1 MADELKVKQSMIRL
15 IKGDIIALQVEA
27 IVYYARPDLILGS
40 GFGGAI
46 ASRGGPKI
54 QEELQKFGTVH
65 ITDAVVTPGGNLE
78 ARYIIHAVG
87 PRFQEE
93 NLEEKLQSTMLNVLR
108 KAEENRIRNLA
119 FPAMGAGFY
128 GIPLDVCARQTLGV
142 VKKYL
147 ENPTELREIIFCL
160 RDSRELQPFQEEI
173 KKMQRPAKSSRAH
186 ATLAFL
192 IGASFSS

>member
-1 MADELKVKQSMIRL
+1 MADELKMKQSVIRL
-15 IKGDIIALQVEA
+15 IKGDIIDLQVEA
-27 IVYYARPDLILGS
+27 FVYYARPDLVLGS

-46 ASRGGPKI
+46 AARGGPKI
-54 QEELQKFGTVH
+54 QEELKKFGTVH
-65 ITDAVVTPGGNLE
+65 TTDAVVTSGGNLE

-93 NLEEKLQSTMLNVLR
+93 NLEEKLQSTMLNALR
-108 KAEENRIRNLA
+108 RAEEKGIQSLA

-128 GIPLDVCARQTLGV
+128 GIPPDVCARETLGV

-160 RDSRELQPFQEEI
+160 KDSRELKPFQDQI
-173 KKMQRPAKSSRAH
+173 KK
-186 ATLAFL
+186 LL
-192 IGASFSS
+192 